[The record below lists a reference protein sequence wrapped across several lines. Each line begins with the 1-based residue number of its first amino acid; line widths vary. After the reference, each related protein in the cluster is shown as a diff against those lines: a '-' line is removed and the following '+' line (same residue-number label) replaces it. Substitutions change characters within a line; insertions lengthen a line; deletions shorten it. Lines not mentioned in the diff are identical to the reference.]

1 MRKALK
7 VLDGLSLSFLFFL
20 ILVSL
25 TFFILQD
32 RLLFKTDPA
41 NLIHFFLATALTL
54 SFATTPI
61 LLIFHLRTGDTA
73 QAQFLKVLSIL
84 ILGQILFGMLIS
96 YWDGNVV
103 FEYTITQLSVNSFG
117 GSRVEAYLSAG
128 IIILIFSW
136 ALAYLISRFNHYT
149 PRMVTLG
156 KTFFIASFIYL
167 TGFSVYKESSYLFG
181 SSKPKRNLILI
192 VLDGLSTRYLSTYSP
207 EVKTP
212 VMDEIAAHS
221 MVYTNI
227 RTNHTYT
234 FGYFSTLYSGRKELD
249 EELSRKHFGLL
260 HSLQKANINTRWI
273 SYHNNGVPDISLQQY
288 HGLRSTYLTSA
299 TAWVPRFLR
308 MDYNIWELPTA
319 NGRGRLTGYR
329 QNAMLEWLFSKWEK
343 SFLNPL
349 ENSFI
354 EEIKDLRS
362 DPRPYFIIHHL
373 PPNALTSRDRTQNI
387 WEAEND
393 HLIPKDH
400 LEKVKQKILRNND
413 YTYSK
418 EDVPAVK
425 VFEKQYQQQVAQGIA
440 SLNAFIKTFK
450 QNGWDEDTCLIIT
463 ADHGKIFSKGKF
475 AYGFHNEEEVARVPL
490 YILCNGK
497 TGVDSRLGDSI
508 DITQTILDYFNVEQ
522 PLSPNARSLFSKEGK
537 AHITTLSTKSNKR
550 REWFLNIYTNDFK
563 YVFNI
568 YSGNEYVRKE
578 RFSNYFDTQTVV
590 TGPAA
595 LESLDFDLDQILKDY
610 KIQDVSLKTFTGT
623 PEQPPSFQHN

>member
-7 VLDGLSLSFLFFL
+7 VLDGLGLSFLFFL

-41 NLIHFFLATALTL
+41 NLIHFFLATAFIL
-54 SFATTPI
+54 SFAFTSI
-61 LLIFHLRTGDTA
+61 LLFFHFKTGDAAHTH
-73 QAQFLKVLSIL
+73 FLKIFSIL

-103 FEYTITQLSVNSFG
+103 FEYTITQLSMNAFG
-117 GSRVEAYLSAG
+117 GSRVKAYFSAG
-128 IIILIFSW
+128 IIILIFSCT
-136 ALAYLISRFNHYT
+136 LSYLISRFNHYT

-156 KTFFIASFIYL
+156 KAFFIISFIYF
-167 TGFSVYKESSYLFG
+167 TGFSVYKQISYLSG
-181 SSKPKRNLILI
+181 SSKPKKNLILI

-207 EVKTP
+207 DIKTP
-212 VMDEIAAHS
+212 EMDEIAAQS

-227 RTNHTYT
+227 RTNHTHT
-234 FGYFSTLYSGRKELD
+234 FGYFSTLYSGRKGLD
-249 EELSRKHFGLL
+249 DELSRKHFGLL
-260 HSLQKANINTRWI
+260 HSLQNANINTRWI
-273 SYHNNGVPDISLQQY
+273 SYHNNGVPDISHQQY

-299 TAWVPRFLR
+299 TAWIPRFLGI
-308 MDYNIWELPTA
+308 DYNIWELPTA
-319 NGRGRLTGYR
+319 NGRGRLTGDR
-329 QNAMLEWLFSKWEK
+329 QNAMLRWLFSKWEK

-354 EEIKDLRS
+354 EEIKGLRA
-362 DPRPYFIIHHL
+362 DARPFFIIHHL

-387 WEAEND
+387 WETENN

-425 VFEKQYQQQVAQGIA
+425 VFEKQYQQLVSQGIA

-450 QNGWDEDTCLIIT
+450 QNGWDQDTCLIIT

-497 TGVDSRLGDSI
+497 TGVDPRLGDSI
-508 DITQTILDYFNVEQ
+508 DITQTILDYFSVEQ

-537 AHITTLSTKSNKR
+537 SHITTLSRISNKR
-550 REWFLNIYTNDFK
+550 KEWFLNIYTKDLK

-568 YSGNEYVRKE
+568 ASKNEYVKKE
-578 RFSNYFDTQTVV
+578 KFSNYFDTQTVA

-595 LESLDFDLDQILKDY
+595 LESSDFDLNQILKDY
-610 KIQDVSLKTFTGT
+610 KIQDVSLKTFTGI
-623 PEQPPSFQHN
+623 PEHNPSFQNN